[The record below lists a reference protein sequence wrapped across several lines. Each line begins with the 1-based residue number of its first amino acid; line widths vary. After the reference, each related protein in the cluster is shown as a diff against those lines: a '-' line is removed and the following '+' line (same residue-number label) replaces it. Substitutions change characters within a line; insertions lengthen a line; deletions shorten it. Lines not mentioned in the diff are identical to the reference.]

1 MGERA
6 VQLVIL
12 CRLFLFRF
20 RLRRGNWQVTGRM
33 HIDDSQ
39 FSQTSLVVFFFY
51 LVFLILLNGGIRH
64 VSQESIGLLEEG
76 RRLIFGRGFLLARR
90 KAVVAEFM
98 EVHLNKVLAVL
109 ACTELRSKF

>member
-20 RLRRGNWQVTGRM
+20 RLRRGNWQVTGRRR
-33 HIDDSQ
+33 IDSQ
-39 FSQTSLVVFFFY
+39 FSQTSLVVLFFY

-64 VSQESIGLLEEG
+64 VSQESIGLLEES
-76 RRLIFGRGFLLARR
+76 LTFLLVPDA
-90 KAVVAEFM
+90 A
-98 EVHLNKVLAVL
+98 HLSHFLFEKL
-109 ACTELRSKF
+109 